1 MNEFVMAY
9 PAIVLALVA
18 ILCAAIGGLFSAL
31 LYFVKQ
37 SLDNL
42 ATAVKE
48 LRSSIQEGHED
59 IGTLKDRMT
68 AQETVC
74 EMQRANCPNLR
85 INFPAPKAN
94 TDRHLKNPL
103 S

>member
-18 ILCAAIGGLFSAL
+18 ILCAAIGGLFSSL

-42 ATAVKE
+42 LAAVDS
-48 LRSSIQEGHED
+48 LREAIQEGHED
-59 IGTLKDRMT
+59 IGTLKDRMQR
-68 AQETVC
+68 QEAIC
-74 EMQRANCPNLR
+74 EMQRANCPTRR
-85 INFPAPKAN
+85 IVYPNMAVSSGQHVESPG
-94 TDRHLKNPL
+94 
-103 S
+103 

>member
-18 ILCAAIGGLFSAL
+18 ILCASVGGLFSAL

-42 ATAVKE
+42 LTAVDELKE
-48 LRSSIQEGHED
+48 AIQEGHAD
-59 IGTLKDRMT
+59 IGTLKDRMQR
-68 AQETVC
+68 QEAIC
-74 EMQRANCPNLR
+74 EMQRATCPTRRIIYPSMTANLDP
-85 INFPAPKAN
+85 PAKSPG
-94 TDRHLKNPL
+94 
-103 S
+103 